1 MKSSLC
7 LAAIGLVTSLGF
19 ATAKDAKEPFKKE
32 TVIEAEA
39 IIEMVDPATR
49 MLVIA
54 GPSGPTA
61 IVAGP
66 EVRNFDQIQAGEK
79 VKLTYKAAFAASLTK
94 SKAKPTETYDSM
106 AVAAPVGANP
116 AAAVGQTITTT
127 VQIESVDKSFG
138 AVTFKRPDGFSRTI
152 VPESPE
158 GKKFISTLKKGDV
171 VDVAYTEAL
180 AISVVMAE

>member
-1 MKSSLC
+1 MKRSTC
-7 LAAIGLVTSLGF
+7 LAVIGVLSVLGG
-19 ATAKDAKEPFKKE
+19 ATAKESKEPFKKE

-39 IIEMVDPATR
+39 VIEMVDPATR

-54 GPSGPTA
+54 GPRGPTA

-66 EVRNFDQIQAGEK
+66 EVKNFDQIKAGEK
-79 VKLTYKAAFAASLTK
+79 VKLTYKAAFAAAITK

-106 AVAAPVGANP
+106 AVTAPKGAKP

-127 VQIESVDKSFG
+127 VQIESVDTSFDT
-138 AVTFKRPDGFSRTI
+138 VTFKRPDGFSRTI
-152 VPESPE
+152 AAESPE
-158 GKKFISTLKKGDV
+158 GKKFIRTLKKGDM